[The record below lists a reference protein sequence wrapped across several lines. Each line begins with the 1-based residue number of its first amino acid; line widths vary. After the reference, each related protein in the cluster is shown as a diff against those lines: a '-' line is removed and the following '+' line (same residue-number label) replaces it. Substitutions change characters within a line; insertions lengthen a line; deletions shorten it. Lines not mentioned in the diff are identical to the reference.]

1 MSNQIEFNTKAIEL
15 THDELECV
23 AGGSVS
29 VKDAIKAGDA
39 ASQAGLRGALNA
51 ANARKTGAKL
61 AASKAAQ
68 TEYAKGI

>member
-23 AGGSVS
+23 AGGAVS
-29 VKDAIKAGDA
+29 VKDATKAGRA
-39 ASQAGLRGALNA
+39 AAQAGLQGAIDA
-51 ANARKTGAKL
+51 AKARRIGAKL
-61 AASKAAQ
+61 AASKIKQ